1 MAEPAISPRPSNC
14 PRIVE
19 IPPALRPREKMLRR
33 GAAAL
38 NAGELLALII
48 GSGTRQEGVMRLAE
62 KILRRHGLE
71 RLPNLTL
78 AQWRETSG
86 IGSALA
92 CRFAAIFELSRRMR
106 RADEEE
112 PPKVAR
118 PQDAHV
124 LVPELRRARKEH
136 LVALYLD
143 AQNRLLAKETITI
156 GSLNTTR
163 THPREI
169 LYPAIQHLALGFVL
183 VHNHPSGSLTPSVD
197 DVEFTR
203 SVRRAGE
210 MIGIELYD
218 NLIVSARGFVSLKE
232 KGLL

>member
-1 MAEPAISPRPSNC
+1 MI
-14 PRIVE
+14 
-19 IPPALRPREKMLRR
+19 
-33 GAAAL
+33 
-38 NAGELLALII
+38 
-48 GSGTRQEGVMRLAE
+48 
-62 KILRRHGLE
+62 
-71 RLPNLTL
+71 
-78 AQWRETSG
+78 
-86 IGSALA
+86 
-92 CRFAAIFELSRRMR
+92 
-106 RADEEE
+106 
-112 PPKVAR
+112 
-118 PQDAHV
+118 
-124 LVPELRRARKEH
+124 
-136 LVALYLD
+136 LD

-210 MIGIELYD
+210 LIGIELYD
-218 NLIVSARGFVSLKE
+218 HLIVSARGFVSLKE